1 MLVYDYVEINKEMF
15 FHIVGDKSHYKK
27 VEHDTIDIYYYK
39 VFKTTVKKVIAKDGN
54 IDQYFIDSDH
64 PV

>member
-15 FHIVGDKSHYKK
+15 FHI
-27 VEHDTIDIYYYK
+27 IDNKEPYK
-39 VFKTTVKKVIAKDGN
+39 VNSSYGHTKSFYNSYGQTVVKIHTDSSN
-54 IDQYFIDSDH
+54 ECQYFINSAH